1 MSTYLK
7 FGIHILHFTPLILA
21 EFPLTHIHCKAEAL
35 FEKRSVIRS
44 RSDILWINFMPNCS
58 ASYQDAKNNLE
69 SRPSR
74 SVILQRSKNVLISIV
89 LNDVCYLTLFTQLNR
104 TYPRVGLL

>member
-7 FGIHILHFTPLILA
+7 FGIHILHLTPLILA
-21 EFPLTHIHCKAEAL
+21 EFPLTRIHCKAEAHFKTLSYTKQKWHFMDWL
-35 FEKRSVIRS
+35 FAELFSKLS
-44 RSDILWINFMPNCS
+44 RP
-58 ASYQDAKNNLE
+58 KNNLE

-74 SVILQRSKNVLISIV
+74 SVILQGAKNVLISIV
-89 LNDVCYLTLFTQLNR
+89 LNDVCFLTLFTQLYR